1 MLSEF
6 FQLFSWF
13 LTVTTLD
20 YLFCSSKTESFLFNK
35 WLLILQLSF
44 QYQQQKEKSQE
55 QNTVFPLLFTAPIFP
70 DLLSQPR
77 GGRSEDC
84 KVKLLLNRKAAF
96 HKPDGSHCLLNLK
109 NKDIFFLLKDAS
121 CC

>member
-6 FQLFSWF
+6 FQLVSWF

-44 QYQQQKEKSQE
+44 QYQQQKEESQE

-77 GGRSEDC
+77 EVGVRTA
-84 KVKLLLNRKAAF
+84 K
-96 HKPDGSHCLLNLK
+96 
-109 NKDIFFLLKDAS
+109 
-121 CC
+121 